1 MRLKKETGKE
11 DVYFL
16 KLDLAD
22 IPSAAA
28 AARELASKETRLD
41 LLFNNAYVFHFWF
54 DMEWRERLQEFEN
67 CTRI

>member
-1 MRLKKETGKE
+1 MRLKKETGKG

-41 LLFNNAYVFHFWF
+41 LLFNNACVCLSF
-54 DMEWRERLQEFEN
+54 LV
-67 CTRI
+67 